1 MYHLL
6 TIYMHCISK
15 CKRCKGLK
23 DSIPI
28 WRRVKEKT
36 KDVAVQSEGFVRL
49 YDQMSPEPSVEVFQ
63 HSFDYS
69 FLGTKMASSSLTNL
83 SITTVEI
90 KNTSPEAVFDDRLKE
105 VFGVYMPLATQG
117 DEIEINCKLIY
128 LCHKAASG
136 LDPSV

>member
-15 CKRCKGLK
+15 YKRYKGLK

-28 WRRVKEKT
+28 WRRVKKKT

-49 YDQMSPEPSVEVFQ
+49 YDRMSPEPSVEVFQ

-83 SITTVEI
+83 SITTVEL
-90 KNTSPEAVFDDRLKE
+90 KNTSPEAVFDYRLKE
-105 VFGVYMPLATQG
+105 VFGVYMPLTTQG

-136 LDPSV
+136 LGPSV